1 MSSLRRGGKG
11 LGCRGL
17 GFVHSGEVGLW
28 LRGAG
33 LEDSYVPNQP
43 D

>member
-1 MSSLRRGGKG
+1 MSSFGPGGKG

-17 GFVHSGEVGLW
+17 GFVRSGQVGLW
-28 LRGAG
+28 LRGSG
-33 LEDSYVPNQP
+33 LEDSDVSKQP